1 VALGA
6 FVSFSLILCCEDLG
20 ENARI
25 ACRIGKIGMMMMNS
39 NNSALGELP
48 SVYLIHY
55 VYAGSLIEPIQ
66 TCVNLMQHAYEI
78 GMQTGNPSKAAF
90 NLSAVI
96 AKRVKAGTN
105 LLTLKSDIANYLQLA
120 GQYAQKQ
127 LQCNL
132 LMMNEKVSRL
142 IGDENEIMQVLQE
155 EKDIPAWEECEF
167 CLEMMTSFYLG
178 HMERVYHK
186 SKLWEELD
194 NSVKKNVSAFVAHC
208 CTIDGYICLWPLKIC
223 SLLPKMPWRVIYVA
237 FFSGLA
243 SASLYSYGRKN
254 SQRHLSNIAKSVSIL
269 ENAESFSEWNFKNKA
284 SLLRAV
290 KLAITAGDN
299 VEIGSEF
306 DCAILA
312 SRSSKF
318 VHEEGLACELAG
330 AHNKK
335 TGNTSLALS
344 FFQQAESCYK
354 AWGSC
359 VKVRHMTRQIELMG
373 MQV

>member
-1 VALGA
+1 
-6 FVSFSLILCCEDLG
+6 
-20 ENARI
+20 
-25 ACRIGKIGMMMMNS
+25 MMMMNS
-39 NNSALGELP
+39 NNSAMGELP
-48 SVYLIHY
+48 GVYLIHY

-142 IGDENEIMQVLQE
+142 IGDENEIIQVLQE

-167 CLEMMTSFYLG
+167 CLEMMTSFYVG

-194 NSVKKNVSAFVAHC
+194 NSVKKNVSAFVAHY
-208 CTIDGYICLWPLKIC
+208 CTIDGYICL
-223 SLLPKMPWRVIYVA
+223 
-237 FFSGLA
+237 
-243 SASLYSYGRKN
+243 
-254 SQRHLSNIAKSVSIL
+254 
-269 ENAESFSEWNFKNKA
+269 
-284 SLLRAV
+284 
-290 KLAITAGDN
+290 
-299 VEIGSEF
+299 
-306 DCAILA
+306 
-312 SRSSKF
+312 
-318 VHEEGLACELAG
+318 
-330 AHNKK
+330 
-335 TGNTSLALS
+335 
-344 FFQQAESCYK
+344 
-354 AWGSC
+354 
-359 VKVRHMTRQIELMG
+359 
-373 MQV
+373 